1 MPGPKDALAL
11 EGGLYTLFMLGAL
24 ALGLWPGALH
34 PMAGSGTT
42 LPALRI
48 VAAGQ
53 AVFIVLIHPAL
64 LARRSGNLYRLWAL
78 HLAIM
83 LSVSVPFLVVS
94 AYVSDAVA
102 VDVVRVTIYGLFL
115 WLIVPASATLIRAG
129 GLRTTL
135 SMLVLVIMGAG
146 LPAAWYIMMDFSRW
160 RHAEVFRF
168 ASSVMFAF
176 DNAASRGHVFGGLP
190 LWSALLP
197 VAVALGFVVVE
208 KALGGEYR
216 HGGSTAC

>member
-1 MPGPKDALAL
+1 
-11 EGGLYTLFMLGAL
+11 
-24 ALGLWPGALH
+24 
-34 PMAGSGTT
+34 
-42 LPALRI
+42 
-48 VAAGQ
+48 
-53 AVFIVLIHPAL
+53 
-64 LARRSGNLYRLWAL
+64 
-78 HLAIM
+78 
-83 LSVSVPFLVVS
+83 
-94 AYVSDAVA
+94 
-102 VDVVRVTIYGLFL
+102 
-115 WLIVPASATLIRAG
+115 VPASATLIRAG